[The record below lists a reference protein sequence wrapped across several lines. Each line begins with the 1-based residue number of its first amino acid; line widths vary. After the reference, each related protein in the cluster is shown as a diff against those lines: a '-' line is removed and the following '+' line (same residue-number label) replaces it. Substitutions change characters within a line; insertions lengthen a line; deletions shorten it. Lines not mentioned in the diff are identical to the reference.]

1 MQQKPISAPS
11 QGSGASRV
19 GWWIVW
25 VISIGLLAFLIN
37 AVPLISNAAQAIG
50 ILDQP
55 PAVLPAN
62 PRVQA

>member
-1 MQQKPISAPS
+1 MMQKPAAAPN
-11 QGSGASRV
+11 QGSGASRI
-19 GWWIVW
+19 GWLVVW